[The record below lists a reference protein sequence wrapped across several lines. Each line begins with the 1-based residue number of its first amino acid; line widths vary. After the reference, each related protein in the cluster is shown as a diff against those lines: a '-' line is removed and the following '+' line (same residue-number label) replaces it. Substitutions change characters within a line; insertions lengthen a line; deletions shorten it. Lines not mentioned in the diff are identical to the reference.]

1 MAASD
6 IPGLSLSQASSLGG
20 ANQNDPYILARAG
33 GSSFSPGGFTSTF
46 KDTAQNVGAGLS
58 SITDKI
64 GGAVSGLAGGLAGA
78 LDPSKLRAQAAGL
91 IGGAAGGLLGGGKS
105 GSPVPVNYAQ
115 SGKSAAMTDSA
126 IDWRVRVS
134 LFSGTDFLYN
144 DANNSLLSPVK
155 ATDGVIFPI
164 TPTIQMTHTAKY
176 NSSSLTHSNYAM
188 QFYEGS
194 EVGEIQL
201 NGEFPIQSID
211 EGRYLLAAIYFFRS
225 ATKMFWGEDNRA
237 GTPPPMVKLSGY
249 GSHYFPNV
257 PCVVKSFS
265 HTMPEDKD
273 YIEVWT
279 PDGATS
285 TRLPTQSTIQVTL
298 QPIYSRAAVAQFKLG
313 DFASGKLLGKGFV

>member
-1 MAASD
+1 MPSSDSSQTAPQSAST
-6 IPGLSLSQASSLGG
+6 
-20 ANQNDPYILARAG
+20 
-33 GSSFSPGGFTSTF
+33 FSPGGFVSSF
-46 KDTAQNVGAGLS
+46 KDTAQNVGSALS
-58 SITDKI
+58 SVTKL
-64 GGAVSGLAGGLAGA
+64 GGTLANA
-78 LDPSKLRAQAAGL
+78 LDPSKLRAGVA
-91 IGGAAGGLLGGGKS
+91 GLLGGLNSGKS
-105 GSPVPVNYAQ
+105 PLGSIPVNFAQ
-115 SGKSAAMTDSA
+115 SGQSVALTDSTT
-126 IDWRVRVS
+126 DWRVKVS

-144 DANNSLLSPVK
+144 DPNNSLLSPVS
-155 ATDGVIFPI
+155 ATGGVIFPI

-188 QFYEGS
+188 HFYEGS

-225 ATKMFWGEDNRA
+225 ATKMFWGDTQRDGRA

-249 GSHYFPNV
+249 GAHYFPNV

-273 YIEVWT
+273 YIEVWS

-285 TRLPTQSTIQVTL
+285 TRLPTQSTIQVVL
-298 QPIYSRAAVAQFKLG
+298 QPIYSRAAVAQFNLG

>member
-6 IPGLSLSQASSLGG
+6 IPGLSLSQAKSLGG
-20 ANQNDPYILARAG
+20 ADQNDPYILARAS

-46 KDTAQNVGAGLS
+46 KDTSQNVGSALS
-58 SITDKI
+58 SVTKL
-64 GGAVSGLAGGLAGA
+64 GGTLANA
-78 LDPSKLRAQAAGL
+78 LDPSKLRASVA
-91 IGGAAGGLLGGGKS
+91 GLLGGLNSGKT
-105 GSPVPVNYAQ
+105 GAPVPVNFAQ
-115 SGKSAAMTDSA
+115 SGQSAAMTDSST
-126 IDWRVRVS
+126 DWRVKVS

-144 DANNSLLSPVK
+144 DPNNSLLSPVS
-155 ATDGVIFPI
+155 ATGGVIFPI

-225 ATKMFWGEDNRA
+225 ATKMFF
-237 GTPPPMVKLSGY
+237 GTGDHVGVPPPMVKLSGY
-249 GSHYFPNV
+249 GAHYFPNV

-273 YIEVWT
+273 YIEVWS
-279 PDGATS
+279 PDGSKS
-285 TRLPTQSTIQVTL
+285 TRLPTQSTIQVVL
-298 QPIYSRAAVAQFKLG
+298 QPIYSRAAVAQFNLG